1 MWQAT
6 SGISGLELQL
16 FTHSQFCELA
26 FGVGSAVRF
35 FCWAWIYFCHQ
46 LVISGLLC
54 MSDECDRGSERCV
67 SHLPESNQGSFA
79 LGVCRSPRSSR
90 RAGPSLQVV
99 FSPPLVS
106 LLPTLIHQPEQVTQ
120 SPRSS
125 RLHILPRPRV
135 THRKGIGAGRKG
147 SLWYS
152 EAKEAVL
159 TIAWS
164 GQERKQ
170 KFRKTKQPHHQ
181 WWAKASH
188 TCLHDGRVSV
198 LYLFPSD
205 RPLADLPCLT
215 SSGDGESAVR
225 LASLLQESNNC
236 RHLSWKGFH
245 TLCVV
250 LLLWV

>member
-1 MWQAT
+1 M
-6 SGISGLELQL
+6 
-16 FTHSQFCELA
+16 
-26 FGVGSAVRF
+26 
-35 FCWAWIYFCHQ
+35 
-46 LVISGLLC
+46 
-54 MSDECDRGSERCV
+54 
-67 SHLPESNQGSFA
+67 
-79 LGVCRSPRSSR
+79 
-90 RAGPSLQVV
+90 
-99 FSPPLVS
+99 
-106 LLPTLIHQPEQVTQ
+106 
-120 SPRSS
+120 
-125 RLHILPRPRV
+125 
-135 THRKGIGAGRKG
+135 
-147 SLWYS
+147 
-152 EAKEAVL
+152 L

-236 RHLSWKGFH
+236 RHLSWTDLVNNRLLKISPVFSSFSQRRQVLGNCSRIERLGGESQAALGEPDCGLCLLNPAPPIAHTVTLLVVQKEAKGRRASISS
-245 TLCVV
+245 
-250 LLLWV
+250 LLTEMFTIPRYFAGLPSDLAVEPESVFCLVCITDLGRVSLFPSFKYTVFPNN